1 MTLQTQDLQALQAT
15 VASMGLELPSM
26 AYIVG
31 ALLFSTIG
39 FVAWRYGKKRQF
51 IRVKWLGLGLI
62 FYSYFAF
69 ETWILYAV
77 GVTLCGALYVWRG
90 E

>member
-1 MTLQTQDLQALQAT
+1 
-15 VASMGLELPSM
+15 M

-39 FVAWRYGKKRQF
+39 FVAWRFGKRQQLT
-51 IRVKWLGLGLI
+51 RVKWLGVGLM

-77 GVTLCGALYVWRG
+77 GVALCAALYVWRS